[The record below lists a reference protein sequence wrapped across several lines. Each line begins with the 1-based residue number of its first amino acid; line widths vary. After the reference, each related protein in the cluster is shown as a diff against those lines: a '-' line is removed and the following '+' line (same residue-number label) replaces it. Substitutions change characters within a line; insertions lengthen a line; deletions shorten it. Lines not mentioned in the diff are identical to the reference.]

1 MNMNAC
7 PFCGHENIPGADECS
22 HCQQPLVFL
31 SKPQARTP
39 LERSILKD
47 RVSVLNPR
55 EPMLVHRDVPVAEAL
70 RRLVNWKIGS
80 VLVVDGNEQ
89 LVGIFTER
97 DALLRIGTTIDDAG
111 QSAVSNFMTPAPMTI
126 NDTDPIALALQKMDL
141 GGYRHLPVLRDGRVI
156 GVISVRD
163 ILEYCAQKLLQEQ
176 A

>member
-1 MNMNAC
+1 MNAC

-22 HCQQPLVFL
+22 ECLQPLVFL
-31 SKPQARTP
+31 SKPTARTP

-47 RVSVLNPR
+47 RVSALAPR

-89 LVGIFTER
+89 LVGVFTER
-97 DALLRIGTTIDDAG
+97 DALLRIGTTIGEVADA
-111 QSAVSNFMTPAPMTI
+111 SVADFMTPSPVTI
-126 NDTDPIALALQKMDL
+126 NEDDPIALALQKMDL
-141 GGYRHLPVLRDGRVI
+141 GGYRHLPVMREGRVT

-163 ILEYCAQKLLQEQ
+163 ILHYCSEKLLQEQ
-176 A
+176 S